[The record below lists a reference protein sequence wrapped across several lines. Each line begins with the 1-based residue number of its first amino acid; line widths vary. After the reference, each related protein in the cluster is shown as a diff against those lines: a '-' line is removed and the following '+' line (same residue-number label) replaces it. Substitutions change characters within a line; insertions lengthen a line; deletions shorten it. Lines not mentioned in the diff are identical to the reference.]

1 MIAHPAGTQTCAR
14 AAVTL
19 RVVGPRRPFRFGVQE
34 HRAHGAKQW
43 RETAR
48 KREAQGYS
56 TLYLPDHF
64 GDQPGPIAALMA
76 VADATTTLRVGP
88 LVLDNDYRH
97 PVVVAKEMATL
108 DLLSDGRLE
117 FGLGAGWMVSDYEQ
131 AGIPYDSAGT
141 RIERLAEAVQIVKKF
156 FAGGEFSFE
165 GKHYTIKGL
174 EGAPRP
180 VQKPHPPMLL
190 GGGGRK
196 MLTLAAREADIVHLN
211 YNLGEGRINPKL
223 VQTGMAE
230 RTEEKLAWVR
240 EAAGERMQHV
250 DLGFTVFFA
259 NITDDRTSLAEALA
273 PSMGFEPR
281 DVLEMPHFLIGT
293 QEQIEENLIERRD
306 RYGLSHVILPG
317 EMADELAPVV
327 EHLAGQ

>member
-1 MIAHPAGTQTCAR
+1 MTAQK
-14 AAVTL
+14 
-19 RVVGPRRPFRFGVQE
+19 PFRFGVQE
-34 HRAHGAKQW
+34 HRAHSATQW

-48 KREAQGYS
+48 KREAQGY
-56 TLYLPDHF
+56 TALYLPDHF
-64 GDQPGPIAALMA
+64 GEQPGPMTALMA
-76 VADATTTLRVGP
+76 AADATNKLRVGP

-117 FGLGAGWMVSDYEQ
+117 FGLGAGWMLSDYEQ
-131 AGIPYDSAGT
+131 AGIHYDSAGT
-141 RIERLAEAVQIVKKF
+141 RIDRLAEAVQIVKKF

-165 GKHYTIKGL
+165 GKHYRINGL
-174 EGAPRP
+174 EGSPKP
-180 VQKPHPPMLL
+180 VQQPHPPILL

-230 RTEEKLAWVR
+230 RTEQKLGWVKD
-240 EAAGERMQHV
+240 AAGARFDQL
-250 DLGFTVFFA
+250 DLGFTVFLV
-259 NITDDRTSLAEALA
+259 NITDDRASLAEAIA
-273 PSMGFEPR
+273 PSMGFEPK
-281 DVLEMPHFLIGT
+281 DVLDMPHFLIGT
-293 QEQIEENLIERRD
+293 ERQIEENLRERRD

-317 EMADELAPVV
+317 EMADELAPIV
-327 EHLAGQ
+327 ERLAGN

>member
-1 MIAHPAGTQTCAR
+1 
-14 AAVTL
+14 
-19 RVVGPRRPFRFGVQE
+19 VQE
-34 HRAHGAKQW
+34 HRAHSATQW
-43 RETAR
+43 RDNAR
-48 KREAQGYS
+48 KREAQGYT

-64 GDQPGPIAALMA
+64 GDQPGPITALMA
-76 VADATTTLRVGP
+76 AADATTKLRIGP
-88 LVLDNDYRH
+88 LVFDNDYRH

-117 FGLGAGWMVSDYEQ
+117 LGLGAGWMVSDYEQ
-131 AGIPYDSAGT
+131 AGIEYDSAGT

-165 GKHYTIKGL
+165 GKHYKINGL

-180 VQKPHPPMLL
+180 VQKPHPPILL

-230 RTEEKLAWVR
+230 RTEEKLRWVKD
-240 EAAGERMQHV
+240 AAGERFDHIH
-250 DLGFTVFFA
+250 LGFTVFFV
-259 NITDDRTSLAEALA
+259 NITDDRDSLAQALA
-273 PSMGFEPR
+273 PSMGFEPK
-281 DVLEMPHFLIGT
+281 DALEMPHFLIGT
-293 QEQIEENLIERRD
+293 EQQIETNLRERRD

-317 EMADELAPVV
+317 EMADALAPIV
-327 EHLAGQ
+327 ERLAGN

>member
-1 MIAHPAGTQTCAR
+1 MTG
-14 AAVTL
+14 
-19 RVVGPRRPFRFGVQE
+19 RPFRFGVQE
-34 HRAHGAKQW
+34 HRAHSATQW
-43 RETAR
+43 RENAR
-48 KREAQGYS
+48 KRESQGYT

-64 GDQPGPIAALMA
+64 GDQPGPITALMA
-76 VADATTTLRVGP
+76 AADATTTLRIGP

-117 FGLGAGWMVSDYEQ
+117 LGLGAGWMVSDYEQ

-156 FAGGEFSFE
+156 FAGRDFSFE
-165 GKHYTIKGL
+165 GKHYKIDGL

-180 VQKPHPPMLL
+180 EQKPHPPILL

-211 YNLGEGRINPKL
+211 YNLGEGRINPRL

-230 RTEEKLAWVR
+230 RTEEKLQWVR
-240 EAAGERMQHV
+240 EAAGDRLDAI
-250 DLGFTVFFA
+250 DLGFTVFFV
-259 NITDDRTSLAEALA
+259 NITDDRQSLAEALA
-273 PSMGFEPR
+273 PSMGFESK

-293 QEQIEENLIERRD
+293 QEQIEQNLQERRD

-317 EMADELAPVV
+317 EMADELAPIV
-327 EHLAGQ
+327 ERLSGQ